1 MRGKYGPAGLKAGLL
16 DEIQVSVVPILLGGG
31 VHLFDRLGAKPI
43 ELERT
48 RMIEST
54 GVTHLR
60 FEVVKKH

>member
-1 MRGKYGPAGLKAGLL
+1 
-16 DEIQVSVVPILLGGG
+16 VSVVPILLGGG